1 MSTVQ
6 HETIVSVVREYRAM
20 GDSWPKAITCTVREA
35 YGRMVVRL
43 RGEQVDHR
51 SRNVRLGSAMVAHA
65 IMKDH
70 EALELLAR
78 EHDDP
83 AALAVAVAIAARNIL
98 FGTSI
103 KLGDLFE
110 LEDLPY
116 RIALR
121 LAQDGAAED

>member
-1 MSTVQ
+1 MSIFQ
-6 HETIVSVVREYRAM
+6 HETVISVVQEYRGM

-43 RGEQVDHR
+43 RGEPVDHR
-51 SRNVRLGSAMVAHA
+51 PRNNRVGSAMVAHA
-65 IMKDH
+65 IMKDD

-116 RIALR
+116 RIALV
-121 LAQDGAAED
+121 LAQEGAAED